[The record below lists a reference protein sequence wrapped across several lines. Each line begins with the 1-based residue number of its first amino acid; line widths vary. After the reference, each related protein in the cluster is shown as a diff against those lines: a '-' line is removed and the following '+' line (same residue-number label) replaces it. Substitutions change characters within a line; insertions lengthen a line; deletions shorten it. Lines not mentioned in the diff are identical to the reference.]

1 MYSCESGVSGCFD
14 LDRLQ
19 SQLIVR
25 VRHSVC
31 FLQRCVRIS
40 HIFLDLT
47 EMLVEHTYN
56 SIYILSGQPRQLHAV
71 EVQIFVKQLHK
82 KMDISRVSHA
92 DVSDVLSSS

>member
-1 MYSCESGVSGCFD
+1 
-14 LDRLQ
+14 
-19 SQLIVR
+19 
-25 VRHSVC
+25 
-31 FLQRCVRIS
+31 
-40 HIFLDLT
+40 
-47 EMLVEHTYN
+47 MLVEHTYN